1 MTCTMDPA
9 FKTAVDEL
17 FKIDLFND
25 MYTQLVEDDPWRT
38 ELIAPK
44 PAYDGGFEGDERDAL
59 RIDAFYAL
67 QTLNPNA
74 PEWTP
79 LQRW

>member
-1 MTCTMDPA
+1 MDPA

-17 FKIDLFND
+17 FESDIVNDTYTWVVKDDL
-25 MYTQLVEDDPWRT
+25 WHT

-44 PAYDGGFEGDERDAL
+44 PADDGGFEGDERDAL

>member
-1 MTCTMDPA
+1 M
-9 FKTAVDEL
+9 TAVDEL
-17 FKIDLFND
+17 VKGDIYND
-25 MYTQLVEDDPWRT
+25 MYTQLLEDDPWRT

-44 PAYDGGFEGDERDAL
+44 PANDGCFEGDKRDAL
-59 RIDAFYAL
+59 RIEAFYAL

-74 PEWTP
+74 PVWTP

>member
-1 MTCTMDPA
+1 MDQT
-9 FKTAVDEL
+9 FRTAVHEL
-17 FKIDLFND
+17 FESDLFND
-25 MYTQLVEDDPWRT
+25 TYTQLLENDPWRT

-44 PAYDGGFEGDERDAL
+44 PAADGGFEGDERDAL
-59 RIDAFYAL
+59 RIEAFYAL

-74 PEWTP
+74 LEWTP